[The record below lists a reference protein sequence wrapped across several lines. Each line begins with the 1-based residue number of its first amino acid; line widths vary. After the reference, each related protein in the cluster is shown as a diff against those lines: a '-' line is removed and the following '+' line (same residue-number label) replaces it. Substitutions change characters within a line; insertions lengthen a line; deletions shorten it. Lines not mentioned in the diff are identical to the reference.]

1 MVYLQV
7 ENLTKSFGD
16 RLLFENI
23 NFGIDQGQRV
33 ALIAQNG
40 TGKTTLLNLLTG
52 RESQD
57 SGTITYRRDIRVGC
71 LTQDPDF
78 QPGMTVSQACFASDN
93 DVVKAIAHYEN
104 LIETHADDPA
114 YSEKIQIAMANM
126 DRLNA
131 WDYEVRIKQILGKLN
146 IHNLEQPV
154 EQLSGGQQKRLA
166 LANVL
171 ITEPDLILLDEPT
184 NHLDLEMVE
193 WLEDFLN
200 HSKMT
205 ILMVTHDRYFLDN
218 VCTDI
223 LEIDQ
228 HQLFHYK
235 GNYSYYLEKRDARIA
250 NFNAET
256 ARAKNL
262 YRTELDWMRR
272 QPQARGHKSRSRIDA
287 FYEIEQR
294 AKQRI
299 AEKQVSLGVKSAYL
313 GSKIFEAQY
322 ISKAF
327 GDYKILDNFYY
338 NFSRYEKLGIVGKNG
353 TGKSTFLKMLLGE
366 VAPDSGR
373 FDIGET
379 VKFAYYS
386 QSGIQFNDGMK
397 VIDAVRQI
405 AEEVDLGGGRKMTAT
420 QFLNHFL
427 FPPEKQHDYIAKLS
441 GGERRRLYLCTVL
454 MRSPNF
460 IILDEPTNDL
470 DIATL
475 NVLEDYLINFK
486 GCVIVVSHDR
496 FFMDKVVD
504 HMLVFQGDCKI
515 KDFPGNYTDYRQ
527 WKELKDEEE
536 RELAELEKK
545 SNQHKQATTQQPKN
559 NNTEGKRKL
568 SFNEK
573 REYEQLTKDIESL
586 EKEKAELE
594 TALASGTLSNDE
606 LVQKSQRFQEV
617 TDLLDEKE
625 LRWLELDE
633 LN

>member
-23 NFGIDQGQRV
+23 SFGIDQGQRV

-57 SGTITYRRDIRVGC
+57 SGTITYRRDIRVGY

-299 AEKQVSLGVKSAYL
+299 AEKQISLGVKSAYL